1 MALESRVSSNP
12 RFFGFF
18 IEDRVLSIVLMHVLG
33 NNMLV
38 GLPQNVRILHIAQ
51 LEAFSP
57 GRTILQEVLDSD
69 TERTRIIKEAQGESF
84 RFSFCNTTSSIF
96 FKPYKIF
103 IPRQHLKRA

>member
-1 MALESRVSSNP
+1 
-12 RFFGFF
+12 
-18 IEDRVLSIVLMHVLG
+18 MHVLG

-69 TERTRIIKEAQGESF
+69 TERTRIIQEAQGESI
-84 RFSFCNTTSSIF
+84 RFLV
-96 FKPYKIF
+96 P
-103 IPRQHLKRA
+103 